1 MFSIWVGK
9 QQMQSLHGLTMWGF
23 AAKIESDSE
32 EDEDDFLPQRKLQK
46 KPSGPRAA
54 GEQQPP
60 RARPASGGS
69 GATTASGDRPAAKPR
84 PTQKV
89 ASAHSI
95 DQSINQSIDQSNH
108 Q

>member
-1 MFSIWVGK
+1 
-9 QQMQSLHGLTMWGF
+9 MWAF
-23 AAKIESDSE
+23 AAKIDSDSE

-69 GATTASGDRPAAKPR
+69 RASTASGDRPAAKPR

-89 ASAHSI
+89 ASDHSLNQLI
-95 DQSINQSIDQSNH
+95 SQPINQPVTQSINQSIDQSIKPSNH